1 MKRGWALLITVAM
14 AAAIIGILSYIS
26 GYFIFAPIPELVLN
40 GEREVNVESHTTYT
54 DPGLTAT
61 LGKKDLTEKVRVSGA
76 VDTTKPG
83 TYTLTY
89 QLTLHEKTYSTSR
102 TVTVVDKEAP
112 VLELT
117 GNGEMIVSLESL
129 YQEPG
134 YTANDR
140 CDGDLTDKVVVE
152 RVVEGEQITLT
163 YTVSDA
169 SGNSTSAQRRVTIRD
184 IVAPVITLNGY
195 AATYVPLGSSYSDPG
210 YSAVDDA
217 DGDITGSVVRS
228 GSVDD
233 STVGTYTIN
242 YTVTDKAGNTA
253 TATRVVKV
261 FVESADSPDRVYL
274 TFDDGPSSE
283 VTGRVLDILAA
294 NNAKAT
300 FFIVNYGSTGRQLI
314 ARMINE
320 GHTVAIHGYSHDYAT
335 IYANDEAFMNNVY
348 SLRDKLL
355 ADFGYN
361 ATIIRF
367 PGGSSNT
374 VSASYSSGIMSRLA
388 IRVEQEGFSYFDW
401 NISSG
406 DASGYTLSSSE
417 IYHNVTGG
425 LRRGRN
431 NVVLMHD
438 TNAKWTTADALQ
450 DIINYARGNGYSLLP
465 ITSGTYPV
473 HHGIAN

>member
-1 MKRGWALLITVAM
+1 MKRGWALLTTAVI
-14 AAAIIGILSYIS
+14 AAAVIGILSCIL
-26 GYFIFAPIPELVLN
+26 GYFIFAPIPQMQLN
-40 GEREVNVESHTTYT
+40 GEREVTIEAHTTYK
-54 DPGLTAT
+54 DPGLTAM
-61 LGKKDLTEKVRVSGA
+61 LGKKDLTDQVSVSGT

-83 TYTLTY
+83 AYTLTY
-89 QLTLHEKTYSTSR
+89 QLTVSEKTYTTTR
-102 TVTVVDKEAP
+102 TVTVLDNEAP
-112 VLELT
+112 VLELL
-117 GNGEMIVSLESL
+117 GGGEMTVSLESL

-134 YTANDR
+134 YTAIDR
-140 CDGDLTDKVVVE
+140 CDGDLAEQVKVE
-152 RVVEGEQITLT
+152 RMVEGDRMTLT

-169 SGNSTSAQRRVTIRD
+169 SGNSATAQRNVTIRD
-184 IVAPVITLNGY
+184 IVAPVIYLNGY
-195 AATYVPLGSSYSDPG
+195 AATYVPLGSGYSDPG
-210 YSAVDDA
+210 YTAVDDA
-217 DGDITGSVVRS
+217 DGDITSSVVRT
-228 GSVDD
+228 GSVDAG
-233 STVGTYTIN
+233 TLGTYTVN
-242 YTVTDKAGNTA
+242 YAVTDKAGNTA

-261 FVESADSPDRVYL
+261 FVETADSPDRVYL

-283 VTGRVLDILAA
+283 VTAKILDVLAA

-300 FFIVNYGSTGRQLI
+300 FFIVNYGASGRPLVQ
-314 ARMINE
+314 RMINE

-335 IYANDEAFMNNVY
+335 IYASDEAFMNNVY

-361 ATIIRF
+361 ATILRF

-388 IRVEQEGFSYFDW
+388 VRVEQEGFSYFDW
-401 NISSG
+401 NVSSG
-406 DASGYTLSSSE
+406 DASSTALSSAE
-417 IYHNVTGG
+417 IYSNVTSG

-438 TNAKWTTADALQ
+438 SGAKWTTAEAVQ

-473 HHGIAN
+473 QHGIVN